1 MSNFNYQHQLT
12 QTEKLKRHLIFR
24 SLIAELR
31 CERLKATEFETILCD
46 YCKKIDESARKEFC
60 YHCRKISKFSSDLLK
75 IVELPKLPYSK
86 NFSELD
92 EDDLNTLGVCYVP
105 NFNLNVLVCEKLA
118 KHFGDLSVCKCF
130 YKLSDNTWRLDVDEK
145 LAKNGLLMPVQGR
158 FNGLIYALKVFRHA
172 DDPRPFFL
180 KLRGAN

>member
-1 MSNFNYQHQLT
+1 VNDSKRQNLKQFSAITAKKLT
-12 QTEKLKRHLIFR
+12 KVREKIFAI
-24 SLIAELR
+24 IAAKSR
-31 CERLKATEFETILCD
+31 Q
-46 YCKKIDESARKEFC
+46 
-60 YHCRKISKFSSDLLK
+60 FSSDLLK

-105 NFNLNVLVCEKLA
+105 NFILNALVCEKLA